1 ETARLV
7 HDRIF
12 PDPDDVT
19 VYRFTRLVRGSCEV
33 CPMHMWG
40 TAEAIASL
48 GCTPLLSTARPVNR
62 NLLEAGFYYE
72 QAPGAF
78 RKLEEHDADR

>member
-1 ETARLV
+1 MRL
-7 HDRIF
+7 
-12 PDPDDVT
+12 DPDDVT
-19 VYRFTRLVRGSCEV
+19 VYRFSRVVHGCCEV

-48 GCTPLLSTARPVNR
+48 GCRRLASTARPVNR

-72 QAPGAF
+72 HAASVF
-78 RKLEEHDADR
+78 RKLDEYEAS